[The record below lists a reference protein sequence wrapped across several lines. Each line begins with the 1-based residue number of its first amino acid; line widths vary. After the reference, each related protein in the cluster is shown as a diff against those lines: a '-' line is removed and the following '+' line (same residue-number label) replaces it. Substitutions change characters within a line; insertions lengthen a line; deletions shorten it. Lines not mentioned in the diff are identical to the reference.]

1 MLNIEKTTKYFF
13 TNMMFYHASK
23 VDNHAEF
30 VFTNGNDID
39 EEVVNITVSLDDL
52 KDISELLKEFI
63 NE

>member
-1 MLNIEKTTKYFF
+1 
-13 TNMMFYHASK
+13 MMFYHASK

-30 VFTNGNDID
+30 VFTNGNDIN

-52 KDISELLKEFI
+52 KDISELLKELI